1 MHLFLSNSILP
12 FTQTL
17 SFFVIMLF
25 YRWFKSHFFLSKLYS
40 TVPNPNLPFLKYA
53 SFLSNSIL
61 PFTQTLSFFVI
72 TLFVNRVSD
81 ELRVEK
87 FFVCFFVFVQIL
99 IYRSS
104 KMHLFLSNSILPFA
118 QTPSFFVLTLFYRL
132 FNSILPFTQ
141 TPSF

>member
-61 PFTQTLSFFVI
+61 PFTQTLSFFVK
-72 TLFVNRVSD
+72 TLFYHSFHSHFILSRSYSTVRSNPI
-81 ELRVEK
+81 
-87 FFVCFFVFVQIL
+87 FFCL
-99 IYRSS
+99 
-104 KMHLFLSNSILPFA
+104 HPILPFIE
-118 QTPSFFVLTLFYRL
+118 SSYFFVLNLILFY
-132 FNSILPFTQ
+132 F
-141 TPSF
+141 